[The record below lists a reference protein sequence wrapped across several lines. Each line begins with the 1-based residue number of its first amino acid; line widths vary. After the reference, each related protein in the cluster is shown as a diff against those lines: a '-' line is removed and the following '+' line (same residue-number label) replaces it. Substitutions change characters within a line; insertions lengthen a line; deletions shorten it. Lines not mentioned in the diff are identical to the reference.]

1 VDYNLAIR
9 DFHREKGSLLG
20 YNQVNLSE
28 EALDGAM
35 IQAAYQRGRYFT
47 PRDNPESVKVNDRI
61 SAGPMDPSLVG
72 SPTGQMIDPSVEM
85 PIAPES
91 VINELSSSTTDM

>member
-1 VDYNLAIR
+1 
-9 DFHREKGSLLG
+9 
-20 YNQVNLSE
+20 
-28 EALDGAM
+28 M
-35 IQAAYQRGRYFT
+35 IQAAYQRGRHFT

-72 SPTGQMIDPSVEM
+72 SPAGQVFDPSAQV

-91 VINELSSSTTDM
+91 VINELPGTTSDL